1 MLYSLFS
8 YTILKD
14 VRDEFPRVL
23 LTLVEHMK
31 VYFAKV
37 SLIKVYI
44 IKYMNSLLG
53 TVVGNHLI
61 EKVTLSLRGVNT
73 QNHTSLWTVSFT
85 NCFTWN
91 CFTFKT
97 RIKSNSQKFDYFVSV
112 NLSNLSTIGIKF
124 LSAFTLSY
132 LLNFIVKKKLPEEKI
147 ERLKRYLLKR
157 KRVFHSSINNV
168 KSL

>member
-73 QNHTSLWTVSFT
+73 QNHTSLWTAPVT
-85 NCFTWN
+85 NCFT
-91 CFTFKT
+91 
-97 RIKSNSQKFDYFVSV
+97 
-112 NLSNLSTIGIKF
+112 
-124 LSAFTLSY
+124 
-132 LLNFIVKKKLPEEKI
+132 
-147 ERLKRYLLKR
+147 
-157 KRVFHSSINNV
+157 
-168 KSL
+168 

>member
-61 EKVTLSLRGVNT
+61 KKVTLSLRGVNT
-73 QNHTSLWTVSFT
+73 QNHTSLWTVPFT
-85 NCFTWN
+85 NCFT
-91 CFTFKT
+91 
-97 RIKSNSQKFDYFVSV
+97 
-112 NLSNLSTIGIKF
+112 
-124 LSAFTLSY
+124 
-132 LLNFIVKKKLPEEKI
+132 
-147 ERLKRYLLKR
+147 
-157 KRVFHSSINNV
+157 
-168 KSL
+168 